1 MTVMVD
7 GQGNPRKDMK
17 DWLERVDKSGNNP
30 YEQAVDLLREKVK
43 DVFGEKQYKMLEPWI
58 NTYGTVVVKM
68 TAQQIYDFTNFLIK
82 GNTEEAYKYLYRNFE
97 EFRLVAES
105 SVLVGEMEQLVKEN
119 AEKVALQKKA
129 ITMLLSAVLSMVV
142 AMAGF

>member
-1 MTVMVD
+1 MAEMT
-7 GQGNPRKDMK
+7 GQEDVR
-17 DWLERVDKSGNNP
+17 ERNS
-30 YEQAVDLLREKVK
+30 YEHAVDLLREKVK
-43 DVFGEKQYKMLEPWI
+43 DVFGEEQYKVLEPWI
-58 NTYGTVVVKM
+58 NTYGVVVVKM

-129 ITMLLSAVLSMVV
+129 AAMLLSIILSMVV
-142 AMAGF
+142 AYAGF

>member
-1 MTVMVD
+1 MAETI
-7 GQGNPRKDMK
+7 GQGDTREHN
-17 DWLERVDKSGNNP
+17 S
-30 YEQAVDLLREKVK
+30 YEHAVDLLREKVK
-43 DVFGEKQYKMLEPWI
+43 DVFGEERYKMLEPWI
-58 NTYGTVVVKM
+58 NTYGTAVVKM
-68 TAQQIYDFTNFLIK
+68 TAQQIYEFADFLIK

-97 EFRLVAES
+97 EFRLVSES
-105 SVLVGEMEQLVKEN
+105 SALVGEMEQLVKEN

>member
-1 MTVMVD
+1 MMAEHEGTLK
-7 GQGNPRKDMK
+7 KDTRE
-17 DWLERVDKSGNNP
+17 WLERVARGDINS

-43 DVFGEKQYKMLEPWI
+43 DVFGEEQYKMLEPWI

-129 ITMLLSAVLSMVV
+129 AAMLLSIILSMVV
-142 AMAGF
+142 AYAGF